1 MWQVRTQFSK
11 PPTENPTGAW
21 EWNAV
26 FVATE
31 AEAETWWHCRTTV
44 KSVAR
49 RVCTMFNPAG
59 DLVRVEFK

>member
-11 PPTENPTGAW
+11 PPAENPTGAW
-21 EWNAV
+21 EWSAV
-26 FVATE
+26 FVDTE

-44 KSVAR
+44 KSVGN
-49 RVCTMFNPAG
+49 RVCTMFNPQG